1 VEAAP
6 RVTGGA
12 SPIIYMYGFV
22 RLPIGL
28 PQDLRA
34 VEDDT
39 GVLIVPSDEIAC
51 VASAVDASAY
61 QPAEPRSPQKQ
72 LEWVTPRALRH
83 HELLQRVH
91 AMTAVIPLKFGTLA
105 PNLDAVRTVL
115 LDRRAAIAAMLE
127 RFHARDEWTLRIS
140 VDAAALAAEIEASE
154 PRIAAARTEL
164 AGLSDGHAWFARK
177 RLQKAIDDGVAAA
190 RTSLEQR
197 VWARLGGDPSVA
209 ALASE
214 PRTADSDHLVGAALL
229 VERDRF
235 TRLQSALAELEDE
248 HRSSGL
254 SFDLVGPWPPYSF
267 AAAIA

>member
-1 VEAAP
+1 
-6 RVTGGA
+6 
-12 SPIIYMYGFV
+12 MYGFV
-22 RLPIGL
+22 RLPLRL

-39 GVLIVPSDEIAC
+39 GVLVVPSDEIAC

-61 QPAEPRSPQKQ
+61 QPVEPRSPQKQ

-105 PNLDAVRTVL
+105 ANLDAVRAVL
-115 LDRRAAIAAMLE
+115 LDRRAAIGALLE
-127 RFHARDEWTLRIS
+127 RFHGRDEWTLRIS
-140 VDAAALAAEIEASE
+140 IDAAALSSQIEASE

-164 AGLSDGHAWFARK
+164 AGLSEGHAWFARK

-190 RTSLEQR
+190 RASLEQR
-197 VWARLGGDPSVA
+197 VCARLGGDPAVA
-209 ALASE
+209 GLISE
-214 PRTADSDHLVGAALL
+214 PHTAASDHLAGAALL
-229 VERDRF
+229 VARDGF
-235 TRLQSALAELEDE
+235 TRLQSVLGELEDE
-248 HRSSGL
+248 HRWSGL

-267 AAAIA
+267 AAAVA

>member
-1 VEAAP
+1 VEAVA
-6 RVTGGA
+6 RVIGGA

-28 PQDLRA
+28 PDDLRA

-39 GVLIVPSDEIAC
+39 AVLVVASDGIAC

-91 AMTAVIPLKFGTLA
+91 ATTAVIPLKFGTLA

-115 LDRRAAIAAMLE
+115 LDRGAAIAAMLQ

-140 VDAAALAAEIEASE
+140 IDAAALAAGIEASD
-154 PRIAAARTEL
+154 PRIAAARTAL

-177 RLQKAIDDGVAAA
+177 RLQKAIDEGVAAA
-190 RTSLEQR
+190 RAALEQR
-197 VWARLGGDPSVA
+197 VCARLAGDPSVA
-209 ALASE
+209 ALVGE
-214 PRTADSDHLVGAALL
+214 PRTAASDHLAGAALL
-229 VERDRF
+229 VARDGF
-235 TRLQSALAELEDE
+235 TRLQSLLAELEDE

-254 SFDLVGPWPPYSF
+254 AFDLVGPWPPYSF